1 MSGRA
6 WIIGNGPSLRETN
19 MDLLIGE
26 TTYAMNR
33 IHLQYGRKGCERWRP
48 TDYVFVDYQTTL
60 PRSVVMEELAMH
72 IRAGEQVYV
81 DEFLREQVYKKLKS
95 PEHMPD
101 NIHFL
106 PICDRL
112 GHIGA
117 NYTSPH
123 APQSWHLDDPPA
135 FCKFASGLFTSMQI
149 AVMEGYNPLYLIG
162 CDLGYQEMQGTE
174 DPNHFDSAYVQVKP
188 HQVGQPGM
196 SMTAEYADLT
206 NKKLDFGHQVAYRS
220 CKDLGVQVYNAG
232 VGGQLDVYPR
242 VELETLFLQ
251 EAA

>member
-1 MSGRA
+1 M
-6 WIIGNGPSLRETN
+6 GNGPSLRDTD

-33 IHLQYGRKGCERWRP
+33 IHLDYDRWEWRP
-48 TDYVFVDYQTTL
+48 MHYVFVDYQTTL
-60 PRSVVMEELAMH
+60 PQPVVMEELAQH

-81 DEFLREQVYKKLKS
+81 DQFLREQVYKKLKS

-106 PICDRL
+106 EICDRL

-123 APQSWHLDDPPA
+123 APQAWHLDDPPI
-135 FCKFASGLFTSMQI
+135 FCKFGSGLFTAMQI

-162 CDLGYQEMQGTE
+162 CDLGYVAMDLTSP
-174 DPNHFDSAYVQVKP
+174 DPNHMHPDYVPADPRMRSAIA
-188 HQVGQPGM
+188 
-196 SMTAEYADLT
+196 MTAEYADLT
-206 NKKLDFGHQVAYRS
+206 NKKLEFGHQVAYRS
-220 CKDLGVQVYNAG
+220 CKDLSVQVFNAG

-242 VELETLFLQ
+242 VDLEEIFQ
-251 EAA
+251 RRRHE